1 VNADVAPPSADDK
14 PAQRELLL
22 SDLRLAAARAK
33 LETQLFESIAIGV
46 RQRHLT
52 CAAAR
57 EQLRKEGL
65 LDRLGGAR

>member
-1 VNADVAPPSADDK
+1 VDT
-14 PAQRELLL
+14 PAARELLL

-46 RQRHLT
+46 RQRHT

>member
-1 VNADVAPPSADDK
+1 MTTIASPSAADK

-33 LETQLFESIAIGV
+33 LETQLFESIAISV

-52 CAAAR
+52 CAGAR
-57 EQLRKEGL
+57 DQLRKEGL
-65 LDRLGGAR
+65 LDRLGSGR